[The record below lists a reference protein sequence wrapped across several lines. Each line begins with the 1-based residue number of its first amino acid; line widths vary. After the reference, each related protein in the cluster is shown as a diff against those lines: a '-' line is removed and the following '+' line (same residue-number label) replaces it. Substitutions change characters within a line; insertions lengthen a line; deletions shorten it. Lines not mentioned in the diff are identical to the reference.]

1 MLLDTNYLDHW
12 TLNKYCMSTLGNGS
26 EPRGGEWG
34 STANTAGPV
43 SPAAHKSPNL
53 AGSCKPHLPAGTY
66 AALHMV
72 HCPAPL
78 VVAVVILH
86 GVRVSPQEGVLDL
99 GKKMRDGVPVY
110 YGPGGHRF
118 IPTYTPKIA
127 SSE

>member
-1 MLLDTNYLDHW
+1 MEREVNQEVGSGDQPQTLLVQCHL
-12 TLNKYCMSTLGNGS
+12 
-26 EPRGGEWG
+26 
-34 STANTAGPV
+34 

-53 AGSCKPHLPAGTY
+53 AGSCKPHLLAGTY
-66 AALHMV
+66 AELHVV

-78 VVAVVILH
+78 VVAIVILH
-86 GVRVSPQEGVLDL
+86 GVCVSPQEGVLDL
-99 GKKMRDGVPVY
+99 RKTMRDGVPVY

>member
-1 MLLDTNYLDHW
+1 
-12 TLNKYCMSTLGNGS
+12 MSTLGNRS